1 MLKFCLYRSR
11 FLIAPLAAVLQ
22 FAVPPSGSVAAV
34 NQPFL
39 PLLDMTVARLHI
51 ARQVALSKWDS
62 HKPVED
68 LPREADVIRAA
79 SEEAR
84 ALGLPAELAMRF
96 FADQIEANKLV
107 QYGLIA
113 QWHRAGRAP
122 DDKRV
127 DLTTDVRPK
136 LDRLQQGIIQ
146 ALVDT
151 KSLRAQPDCNT
162 QLARATQEYIAS
174 HALDPLYAM
183 AMDRA
188 LARVC
193 LDHFPSM

>member
-1 MLKFCLYRSR
+1 MLKFSFDKSR
-11 FLIAPLAAVLQ
+11 FIITPLAAALL
-22 FAVPPSGSVAAV
+22 FAAPPSYSAAADG
-34 NQPFL
+34 QTFL

-68 LPREADVIRAA
+68 LPREAEVIKAA
-79 SEEAR
+79 AEEAR
-84 ALGLPAELAMRF
+84 SRGVPPQLATHF

-107 QYGLIA
+107 QYGLLA
-113 QWHRAGRAP
+113 QWRRDGRAP

-127 DLTTDVRPK
+127 DLKKDIRPE
-136 LDRLQQGIIQ
+136 LDRLQQGFIKSL
-146 ALVDT
+146 ADT
-151 KSLRAQPDCNT
+151 KTLRAQPDCSA
-162 QLARATQEYIAS
+162 QLARATQDYVAS
-174 HALDPLYAM
+174 HTLEPLYAI

-193 LDHFPSM
+193 EPE

>member
-1 MLKFCLYRSR
+1 MLRFSFYKSR
-11 FLIAPLAAVLQ
+11 FIVTPLAAALL
-22 FAVPPSGSVAAV
+22 FAAPASHSAEADGD
-34 NQPFL
+34 PFL

-62 HKPVED
+62 RKPVED
-68 LPREADVIRAA
+68 LPREAQVIKAA
-79 SEEAR
+79 ADDAR
-84 ALGLPAELAMRF
+84 ALGVPPQLATHF

-107 QYGLIA
+107 QYGLLA

-127 DLTTDVRPK
+127 DLAKDIRPE
-136 LDRLQQGIIQ
+136 LDRLQQGFIKTL
-146 ALVDT
+146 ADT
-151 KSLRAQPDCNT
+151 KTLRAQADCSV
-162 QLARATQEYIAS
+162 QLARATQAYVTS
-174 HALDPLYAM
+174 HALDPLYAL

-193 LDHFPSM
+193 EPQ